1 MLLRVSPDGSFN
13 KLSRAIQSCGCYLAV
28 VISALAI
35 SGIAAS
41 GEQHT
46 ASGGQAETNETMA
59 QELLNDK
66 RYSFED
72 LLHAKPEAVAN
83 AKRIFALTSDP
94 QLKQRL
100 ASILLSVGA
109 RDGTY
114 RDYLAHA
121 AREALADET
130 PWPTQFNE
138 KGEASW
144 NPIFLQWC
152 KKQELSPITIRKRSY
167 YEMPVPWY
175 FLASSGDPAFYELLI
190 EGLHSHNLMIAG
202 LAAKGL
208 ARLQDVRAVD
218 SLIDAGK
225 HTSVEARFAI
235 GQSLLY
241 FSCHKA
247 QTAAEEFINDSDKNL
262 FELARRKAR
271 EEGVKGLFQW

>member
-1 MLLRVSPDGSFN
+1 LGLLP
-13 KLSRAIQSCGCYLAV
+13 CGCRV
-28 VISALAI
+28 RFSD
-35 SGIAAS
+35 SGIAAF
-41 GEQHT
+41 GAQHI
-46 ASGGQAETNETMA
+46 AGAGQVETNETIA
-59 QELLNDK
+59 QDLLNDK
-66 RYSFED
+66 QYSFED

-83 AKRIFALTSDP
+83 AERVFALTSDP

-109 RDGTY
+109 RNGIY
-114 RDYLAHA
+114 RDYLARA

-130 PWPTQFNE
+130 PWPTEFNE
-138 KGEASW
+138 KGEANW

-190 EGLHSHNLMIAG
+190 EGLHSHNLMIVG

-208 ARLQDVRAVD
+208 AKLQDVRAVD
-218 SLIDAGK
+218 PLIAAGK
-225 HTSVEARFAI
+225 QTSFEARFAI
-235 GQSLLY
+235 GRSLLY
-241 FSCHKA
+241 FSCLKA
-247 QTAAEEFINDSDKNL
+247 QAAAEEFINATDKNL
-262 FELARRKAR
+262 LELVRRKAR